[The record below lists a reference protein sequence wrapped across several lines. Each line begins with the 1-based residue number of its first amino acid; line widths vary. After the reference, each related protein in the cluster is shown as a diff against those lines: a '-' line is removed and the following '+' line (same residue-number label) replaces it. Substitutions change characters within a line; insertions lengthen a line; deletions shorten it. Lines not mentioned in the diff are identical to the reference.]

1 MLTPTY
7 YLLHVANPAASAR
20 FYAAILGAEPVDA
33 SETFVLFVLEKGV
46 KLGLW
51 SAATV
56 RPATGGAAGNLEVG
70 IEAGSAEVVDQRL
83 AAWKAAGATVLQE
96 PEDMEFG
103 RSAMIADPDGHRI
116 RLFHVVM

>member
-1 MLTPTY
+1 MQTPTY
-7 YLLHVANPAASAR
+7 FLLHVASPAASAR
-20 FYAAILGAEPVDA
+20 FYAAILGAEPVET
-33 SETFVLFVLEKGV
+33 SETFALFVLEKGI

-56 RPATGGAAGNLEVG
+56 SPATSGTPGTSEIGIAA
-70 IEAGSAEVVDQRL
+70 ASAEEVDRL
-83 AAWKAAGATVLQE
+83 LSDWTKCGATVLQ
-96 PEDMEFG
+96 PATDMEFG